1 MAVRA
6 GNFGKRAPLAPPRA
20 VPAPQPAAVV
30 PTGSTANVPSFLGW
44 IPWFTLALSGG
55 LIIRYLSEIKAATD
69 FAAPGAPGHH
79 SLLALKP
86 VNMSHEEAAAVL
98 FGGCTALHFLR
109 KAGVRAGQNVLIYGA
124 SGSVGVFAVQLA
136 KELGARVTGV
146 CSTANVDMVRA
157 LGADAVV
164 DYTREDYSAAG
175 RAYGVRN
182 IDNTLPGAYVVAHEN
197 VTLRLSKAG
206 QTSLIA
212 SETYFG
218 SEKKLNFVN
227 GEGVVVTHPES
238 AHTDGDSIVYF
249 RGSDVIAAGDL
260 LDMTKYPV
268 IDLARGGSIQGVVD
282 ALNWILDVTVVEH
295 MMEGGTLVVP
305 GHGRM
310 TDAADVAYYRVM
322 ATIMRDRVREMMTRG
337 MTLPQIKAARLTRDY
352 DGRFGK
358 SPSWTPD
365 MFVEAIYRSLNAK
378 S

>member
-1 MAVRA
+1 MSSSRTLVTLAGAVLVCLWWAAERDVHAQLKPSSGDLRVLPVRGNIYLIA
-6 GNFGKRAPLAPPRA
+6 GAG
-20 VPAPQPAAVV
+20 
-30 PTGSTANVPSFLGW
+30 ANVV
-44 IPWFTLALSGG
+44 A
-55 LIIRYLSEIKAATD
+55 
-69 FAAPGAPGHH
+69 
-79 SLLALKP
+79 
-86 VNMSHEEAAAVL
+86 
-98 FGGCTALHFLR
+98 
-109 KAGVRAGQNVLIYGA
+109 
-124 SGSVGVFAVQLA
+124 SVGKDGVLLVD
-136 KELGARVTGV
+136 TGPAQMADEV
-146 CSTANVDMVRA
+146 LETVRA
-157 LGADAVV
+157 LSRMVTASPTPMKSCVGVAHGCQWWSSSELLPTTAGPRAPRPIIGIINTSDDPDHLGGNAVL
-164 DYTREDYSAAG
+164 SAAG

-206 QTSLIA
+206 QTALIA

-249 RGSDVIAAGDL
+249 RGSDVIVAGDL
-260 LDMTKYPV
+260 LDMTKYPM

-310 TDAADVAYYRVM
+310 TDAADVAYYRDM
-322 ATIMRDRVREMMTRG
+322 ATIMRDRVREMTSRG

-358 SPSWTPD
+358 SSSWTPE
-365 MFVEAIYRSLNAK
+365 MFVEAIYRSLNPK